1 MMGARGG
8 GRSGA
13 GCRLAGAGAP
23 VGSLAA
29 PGAPGHKRQDK
40 DDGLWH
46 RAFQLPLPWERGQ
59 HKCFWDRFLEL
70 NLAPMGH
77 QGPWQRLPFRAS
89 MRPLR
94 RAVER

>member
-70 NLAPMGH
+70 NLAPMPHGRGDIDKVC
-77 QGPWQRLPFRAS
+77 QKFL
-89 MRPLR
+89 L
-94 RAVER
+94 